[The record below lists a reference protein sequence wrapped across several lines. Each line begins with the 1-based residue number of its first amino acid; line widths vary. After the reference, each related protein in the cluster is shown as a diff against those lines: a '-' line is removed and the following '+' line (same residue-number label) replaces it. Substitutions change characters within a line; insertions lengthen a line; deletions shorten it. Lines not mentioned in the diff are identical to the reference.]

1 MNMVRRTSP
10 WSDIVSFRTAFDRL
24 FDEGTFRPLAWSG
37 FERSM
42 PLDVRSSE
50 DAITIEAAL
59 PGVRTEDVE
68 ITVHQDTLTI
78 AVREAAERESSEGER
93 VYREVRRSRG
103 SRTLTLPSGLDVD
116 AANASFE
123 NGLLVLTI
131 PRAEQAKP
139 RQISITPVTEGT
151 APALT
156 TTAESESGSA
166 GEA

>member
-1 MNMVRRTSP
+1 
-10 WSDIVSFRTAFDRL
+10 
-24 FDEGTFRPLAWSG
+24 
-37 FERSM
+37 M

-116 AANASFE
+116 ARRCVVRERPA
-123 NGLLVLTI
+123 GLDDPSSGAGQAAPDLDR
-131 PRAEQAKP
+131 PRSP
-139 RQISITPVTEGT
+139 RGRLPR
-151 APALT
+151 
-156 TTAESESGSA
+156 
-166 GEA
+166 